1 MSAKSRQEML
11 EQARASIT
19 NRARAPNLKMIPR
32 QLRLKFSSL
41 RRLFSL
47 RQHGLMSAGVIFATG
62 RDHRSRLQRFRIVIP
77 QSFTASRRP
86 LAADVDGPGY
96 KAEAAP
102 LARRRLD

>member
-1 MSAKSRQEML
+1 MSRSFFE
-11 EQARASIT
+11 I
-19 NRARAPNLKMIPR
+19 
-32 QLRLKFSSL
+32 
-41 RRLFSL
+41 LFGL
-47 RQHGLMSAGVIFATG
+47 PGFTIFLMSTGVIFATG